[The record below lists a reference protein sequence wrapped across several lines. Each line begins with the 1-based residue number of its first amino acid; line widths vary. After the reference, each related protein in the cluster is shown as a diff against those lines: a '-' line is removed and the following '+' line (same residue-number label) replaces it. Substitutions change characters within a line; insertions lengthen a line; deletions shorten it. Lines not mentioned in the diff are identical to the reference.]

1 MLRLDVWDLVFTV
14 INLIVLFLLMKKF
27 LIGPVT
33 AIIEKRASLIEGQLS
48 NASSVEKSAIE
59 LKNQYADS
67 IKNAR
72 VKTDEMLE
80 SARKNAGTEYDRIL
94 KEADIKT
101 GKIISDAEE
110 TIRIEREKALRE
122 MQSEIAGLA
131 MIAATKVVSNN
142 SSNNINQS
150 LYNDF
155 LKKAGD
161 SNDTDGN

>member
-33 AIIEKRASLIEGQLS
+33 DIIEKRASLIESQLL
-48 NASSVEKSAIE
+48 NASSAEKTALE
-59 LKNQYADS
+59 LKNQYVDS

-80 SARKNAGTEYDRIL
+80 SARKNASTEYDRIL

-101 GKIISDAEE
+101 GKIINDAEK

-131 MIAATKVVSNN
+131 IIAATKVVSDN
-142 SSNNINQS
+142 SSNNVNQS

-161 SNDTDGN
+161 SNDTDSN

>member
-1 MLRLDVWDLVFTV
+1 MLRLDVWNLVFTV

-33 AIIEKRASLIEGQLS
+33 AIIEKRASLIEGQLL
-48 NASSVEKSAIE
+48 NASSAEKTALE
-59 LKNQYADS
+59 LKNQYVDS

-80 SARKNAGTEYDRIL
+80 AARKNAGTEYDRIL

-101 GKIISDAEE
+101 GKIIDDAEK

-131 MIAATKVVSNN
+131 IIAATKVVSENANN
-142 SSNNINQS
+142 NTNQS
-150 LYNDF
+150 IYEDF

-161 SNDTDGN
+161 SNDTDSN

>member
-1 MLRLDVWDLVFTV
+1 MLKLDVWNLVATV
-14 INLIVLFLLMKKF
+14 INLIILFLLMKKF

-33 AIIEKRASLIEGQLS
+33 DIIEKRASLIESQLL
-48 NASSVEKSAIE
+48 NASSAEKTALE

-80 SARKNAGTEYDRIL
+80 SARKNANTEYDRIL

-101 GKIISDAEE
+101 GKIINDAEK

-131 MIAATKVVSNN
+131 IIAATKVVSNN

>member
-1 MLRLDVWDLVFTV
+1 MLRLDVWNLVFTV

-33 AIIEKRASLIEGQLS
+33 DIIEKRKVLVEGQLS
-48 NASSVEKSAIE
+48 NASNAEKTAME
-59 LKNQYADS
+59 LKSQYEDS
-67 IKNAR
+67 IKGASIE
-72 VKTDEMLE
+72 TDEMLN
-80 SARKNAGTEYDRIL
+80 SAKKRASAEYERIV
-94 KEADIKT
+94 KEAETST
-101 GKIISDAEE
+101 GKIIDDAEK
-110 TIRIEREKALRE
+110 TIRIEREKAIRE

-131 MIAATKVVSNN
+131 IIAATKVVSNN

-161 SNDTDGN
+161 SNDTDSN

>member
-1 MLRLDVWDLVFTV
+1 MLKLDVWNLVATV
-14 INLIVLFLLMKKF
+14 INLIILFLLMKKF

-33 AIIEKRASLIEGQLS
+33 DIIEKRASLIESQLL
-48 NASSVEKSAIE
+48 NASSAEKTALE

-80 SARKNAGTEYDRIL
+80 SARKNASTEYDRIL

-101 GKIISDAEE
+101 GKIINDAEK

-131 MIAATKVVSNN
+131 IIAATKVVSNN

>member
-1 MLRLDVWDLVFTV
+1 MLRLDVWNLVFTV
-14 INLIVLFLLMKKF
+14 INLIILFLLMKKF

-33 AIIEKRASLIEGQLS
+33 DIIEKRAALIEGQLS
-48 NASSVEKSAIE
+48 NASSVEKTAIE
-59 LKNQYADS
+59 LKNQYVDS

-80 SARKNAGTEYDRIL
+80 AARKNAGTEYDRIL

-101 GKIISDAEE
+101 GKIISNAEE
-110 TIRIEREKALRE
+110 TIRIEREKAFRE

-131 MIAATKVVSNN
+131 IIAATKVVSNN
-142 SSNNINQS
+142 SGNNINQS

-161 SNDTDGN
+161 SNDTDSN

>member
-1 MLRLDVWDLVFTV
+1 MLNVNVWNLAATV

-33 AIIEKRASLIEGQLS
+33 DIMEKRASLIEGQLLNAS
-48 NASSVEKSAIE
+48 NAEKTAME
-59 LKNQYADS
+59 LKNQYVDS

-101 GKIISDAEE
+101 GKIISDAEK

-131 MIAATKVVSNN
+131 IIAATKVFGNN
-142 SSNNINQS
+142 SSNDINQS

-161 SNDTDGN
+161 SNDTDSN